1 MIFNEKQII
10 LKNGEV
16 CTLRSPDITDAEK
29 LLEYLKKTS
38 YETNFMLRY
47 PEEVTMTVEDEKEF
61 INSIRKNPNSIMI
74 SAFLGDQLVGNSSLN
89 SVGIFVKTFHRA
101 TFGIAIVEDAWHLGI
116 GRALITEILKF
127 ASDSGF
133 EQVELEV
140 VSINQN
146 AINLYK
152 QFGFEIYGKRDN
164 SFKFKDGTYATEYL
178 MMKKLC

>member
-1 MIFNEKQII
+1 MIFNEKRII

-16 CTLRSPDITDAEK
+16 CTLKSPDITDAEK
-29 LLEYLKKTS
+29 LLEYLRKTS

-47 PEEVTMTVEDEKEF
+47 PEEVTMTIEEEKKF
-61 INSIRKNPNSIMI
+61 INSIRENPNGIMI
-74 SAFLGDQLVGNSSLN
+74 SAFLGDRLVGNTSLN
-89 SVGIFVKTFHRA
+89 SVGNFIKTSHRA
-101 TFGIAIVEDAWHLGI
+101 NFGIAIVEDAWHLGI

-127 ASDSGF
+127 ASNSGF

-140 VSINQN
+140 VSINRN

-164 SFKFKDGTYATEYL
+164 GFKFKDGSYVTEFL
-178 MMKKLC
+178 MMKKLF